1 MADALFW
8 EIKKLSQMSHDEWE
22 SLCDGCGKCCMHKLE
37 DEDTG
42 ELLFTNV
49 ACAQLDL
56 SACRCKVYPKRW
68 DYVPDCLTLTPQA
81 TQDLSWLPSTCAYRL
96 LAAGQALPVWHPLIS
111 GNPDT
116 VHSAQVS
123 VRHKAISECSVDA
136 EDWDMYVI
144 DNL

>member
-8 EIKKLSQMSHDEWE
+8 ETKKLSQMSHAEWE

-42 ELLFTNV
+42 KLMFTSV

-56 SACRCKVYPKRW
+56 SACRCKVYPKRR

-96 LAAGQALPVWHPLIS
+96 LAAGQTLPIWHPLIS
-111 GNPDT
+111 GNPNT
-116 VHSAQVS
+116 VHSAQIS

-136 EDWDMYVI
+136 EDWDLYVI